1 MEIIAEKAKYAA
13 VRAIHNH
20 STFRPLSIHLHGIQA
35 SESKLRI
42 LVTSNA
48 GFLTSTSTEFKLLNP
63 SSIQAGAGLRQTS
76 TPASSHPPP
85 RNPSIEFWSY
95 QSFTPVRRIRLQEIQ
110 ASHFG
115 HFNPPSTSNRRRS
128 MRLQSH
134 HLRVIHICCERWSRM
149 RAHARTD

>member
-1 MEIIAEKAKYAA
+1 MLRKPNMLLFARFTFTAHLGLSASTSMEFKLRNPSFEFWSHQTPASS
-13 VRAIHNH
+13 HPPPQN
-20 STFRPLSIHLHGIQA
+20 SSFGIQA
-35 SESKLRI
+35 PSKPAPAFI
-42 LVTSNA
+42 
-48 GFLTSTSTEFKLLNP
+48 KP
-63 SSIQAGAGLRQTS
+63 
-76 TPASSHPPP
+76 PASSHPPP

-115 HFNPPSTSNRRRS
+115 HFNPPTTSNRRRS

-149 RAHARTD
+149 RAHAHTD